1 VSEAFSGPFYSH
13 TSGYAPAELNYAADC
28 VNAHLDN
35 SGPFD
40 GAIGFSQ
47 GAAQLLAYLYQE
59 QIEHAGSSPHSPSLG
74 FWICFSSTAPISR
87 DFECHASLLRGL
99 FPSAVLHGALSPDQ
113 SILVETITRSFQSA
127 KLIGVLPKDAD
138 VDYFGLEGTENG
150 GDSKTLALDRMPRAM
165 HPGLMPGRLG
175 IPTVHITG
183 KKDLPCMLEMSELAK
198 ETCDP
203 ATSRAVQHSGGHA
216 IPRSAKEVQKIMN
229 AMEWAM
235 SHSQRSRIRL

>member
-35 SGPFD
+35 FGPFD

-59 QIEHAGSSPHSPSLG
+59 QIEHTGSSPHSPSLG

-99 FPSAVLHGALSPDQ
+99 SPSAVLHGALNPDQ

-138 VDYFGLEGTENG
+138 VDYFGLKSTENG
-150 GDSKTLALDRMPRAM
+150 GDFKTLALDRMPPCPNCMKPASAAPHLPPSCM
-165 HPGLMPGRLG
+165 SNHVINHCHFVAFVDNDEGLLLFVIFFNLSGR
-175 IPTVHITG
+175 
-183 KKDLPCMLEMSELAK
+183 
-198 ETCDP
+198 
-203 ATSRAVQHSGGHA
+203 R
-216 IPRSAKEVQKIMN
+216 R
-229 AMEWAM
+229 
-235 SHSQRSRIRL
+235 